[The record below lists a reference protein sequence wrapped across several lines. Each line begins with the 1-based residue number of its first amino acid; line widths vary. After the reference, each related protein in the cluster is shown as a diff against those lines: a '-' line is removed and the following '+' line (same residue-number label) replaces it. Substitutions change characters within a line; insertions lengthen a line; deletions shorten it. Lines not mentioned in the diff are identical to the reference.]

1 LMQFSFPALE
11 VTNDLSRLR
20 AEVRAFAQDQ
30 RKSLPYSPVSSGWM
44 VFNREFSRSCGA
56 NGYIGIAWPKAYG
69 GAGKTQIERY
79 VVAEELLA
87 AGAPLGAHWI
97 TDRQSGPQIIKHGS
111 ETLRH
116 ELLPRMVRGEVCFA
130 IGMSEPDSGSDL
142 ASIRSSAVKERD
154 GWLLNGRKIWTTNGH
169 LADYMI
175 GLFRTEPRTETA
187 RHQGMTQFVV
197 DLTGQGV
204 SRRPIEDLA
213 GGEDFSEITFDDVFV
228 PDGNVLGKPGEGW
241 KLVMDELAYERSG
254 PERFLSVFPL
264 LRQAIE
270 GEASVASESSAANL
284 GRLVAHVAILRE
296 MSLSI
301 AGQMASGILPSL
313 EAALVKDMGNRHER
327 EVPEVLRLVA
337 NLAPALAGNDLRS
350 NLAAAILAA
359 PSFTLRG
366 GTPEVLRGI
375 IARGLGLR

>member
-1 LMQFSFPALE
+1 
-11 VTNDLSRLR
+11 
-20 AEVRAFAQDQ
+20 
-30 RKSLPYSPVSSGWM
+30 M
-44 VFNREFSRSCGA
+44 VFNRDFSRSCGA
-56 NGYIGIAWPKAYG
+56 KGYIGIAWPEAYG

-97 TDRQSGPQIIKHGS
+97 TDRQSGPQIIKYGTES
-111 ETLRH
+111 LRR

-142 ASIRSSAVKERD
+142 ASIRSTAAKDRE
-154 GWLLNGRKIWTTNGH
+154 GWRLNGRKIWTTNGH

-175 GLFRTEPRTETA
+175 GLFRTESRRESA
-187 RHQGMTQFVV
+187 RHEGMTQFVV
-197 DLTGQGV
+197 DLTAQGV

-213 GGEDFSEITFDDVFV
+213 GGKDFSEITFDDVFV
-228 PDGNVLGKPGEGW
+228 PEGNVLGKPGEGW

-264 LRQAIE
+264 LTQAIE
-270 GEASVASESSAANL
+270 REASVLSESSAAKL
-284 GRLVAHVAILRE
+284 GRLIAHVAILRE

-301 AGQMASGILPSL
+301 AGQIASGNLPSL

-337 NLAPALAGNDLRS
+337 NLAPAFTGNDLRS

>member
-1 LMQFSFPALE
+1 MHFSFPALE
-11 VTNDLSRLR
+11 ETDDQSRLR

-30 RKSLPYSPVSSGWM
+30 RNSLLYSPVSSGWM

-56 NGYIGIAWPKAYG
+56 KGYIGIAWPKAYG
-69 GAGKTQIERY
+69 GAGKTQVERY

-97 TDRQSGPQIIKHGS
+97 TDRQSGPQIIKHGTES
-111 ETLRH
+111 LRH

-142 ASIRSSAVKERD
+142 ASIRSSAAKERD
-154 GWLLNGRKIWTTNGH
+154 GWRLNGRKIWTTNGH

-197 DLTGQGV
+197 DLTAQGV

-228 PDGNVLGKPGEGW
+228 PEGNVLGKPGEGW

-270 GEASVASESSAANL
+270 REASVFSESSAAKL
-284 GRLVAHVAILRE
+284 GRLGAHVAILRE

-301 AGQMASGILPSL
+301 AGQIASGILPSL

-327 EVPEVLRLVA
+327 EVPEALRLVA
-337 NLAPALAGNDLRS
+337 NLAPAFVGNDLRS

>member
-1 LMQFSFPALE
+1 
-11 VTNDLSRLR
+11 
-20 AEVRAFAQDQ
+20 
-30 RKSLPYSPVSSGWM
+30 
-44 VFNREFSRSCGA
+44 
-56 NGYIGIAWPKAYG
+56 
-69 GAGKTQIERY
+69 

-97 TDRQSGPQIIKHGS
+97 TDRQSGPQIIKHGTES
-111 ETLRH
+111 LRR

-142 ASIRSSAVKERD
+142 ASIRSSAAKESD
-154 GWLLNGRKIWTTNGH
+154 GWRLNGRKIWTTNGH

-175 GLFRTEPRTETA
+175 GLFRTEPRKETA

-197 DLTGQGV
+197 DLTAQGV

-228 PDGNVLGKPGEGW
+228 PEGNVLGKPGEGW

-270 GEASVASESSAANL
+270 REASVFSESSAAKL
-284 GRLVAHVAILRE
+284 GRLIAHVAILRE

-301 AGQMASGILPSL
+301 AGQIASGNLPSL

-337 NLAPALAGNDLRS
+337 NLAPAFTGNDLRS

>member
-1 LMQFSFPALE
+1 MQFSFPALE
-11 VTNDLSRLR
+11 VTDDLSRLR

-56 NGYIGIAWPKAYG
+56 KGYIGIAWPKAYG
-69 GAGKTQIERY
+69 GAGKTQVERY

-97 TDRQSGPQIIKHGS
+97 TDRQSGPQIIKHGTES
-111 ETLRH
+111 LRH

-154 GWLLNGRKIWTTNGH
+154 GWRLNGRKIWTTNGH

-228 PDGNVLGKPGEGW
+228 PEGNVLGKPGEGW

-270 GEASVASESSAANL
+270 GEASVASESSAAKL

>member
-1 LMQFSFPALE
+1 MQFSFPALE
-11 VTNDLSRLR
+11 VTDDLSRLR

-56 NGYIGIAWPKAYG
+56 KGYIGIAWPKAYG
-69 GAGKTQIERY
+69 GAGKTQVERY

-97 TDRQSGPQIIKHGS
+97 TDRQSGPQIIKHGTES
-111 ETLRH
+111 LRH

-142 ASIRSSAVKERD
+142 ASIRSSAAKERD
-154 GWLLNGRKIWTTNGH
+154 GWRLNGRKIWTTNGH

-175 GLFRTEPRTETA
+175 GLFRTEPRTETS

-197 DLTGQGV
+197 DLTAQGV

-228 PDGNVLGKPGEGW
+228 PEGNVLGKPGEGW

-270 GEASVASESSAANL
+270 REASVFSESSAAKL

-327 EVPEVLRLVA
+327 EVPEALRLVA
-337 NLAPALAGNDLRS
+337 NLAPAFVGNDLRS

>member
-1 LMQFSFPALE
+1 MHFSFPALE
-11 VTNDLSRLR
+11 VTDDLSRLR
-20 AEVRAFAQDQ
+20 ADVRAFAQDQ

-44 VFNREFSRSCGA
+44 VFNRDFSRSCGA
-56 NGYIGIAWPKAYG
+56 KGYIGIAWPKAYG

-97 TDRQSGPQIIKHGS
+97 TDRQSGPQIIKHGTES
-111 ETLRH
+111 LRR

-142 ASIRSSAVKERD
+142 ASIRSSAAKDRE
-154 GWLLNGRKIWTTNGH
+154 GWRLNGRKIWTTNGH

-175 GLFRTEPRTETA
+175 GLFRTEPRTESA

-197 DLTGQGV
+197 DLTAQGV

-213 GGEDFSEITFDDVFV
+213 GGKDFSEITFDDVFV
-228 PDGNVLGKPGEGW
+228 PEGNVLGKPGEGW

-264 LRQAIE
+264 LKQAIE
-270 GEASVASESSAANL
+270 REASVFSESSAAKL
-284 GRLVAHVAILRE
+284 GRLIAHVAILRE

-301 AGQMASGILPSL
+301 AGQIASGNLPSL

-327 EVPEVLRLVA
+327 EVPEVLRSFA
-337 NLAPALAGNDLRS
+337 NLAPAFTGDDLRS
-350 NLAAAILAA
+350 SLAAAILAA